1 MSKAIRILLL
11 VSMLFTMSFV
21 AVNAAGPTGTYG
33 SGITCVNLDN
43 VAGTFVI
50 TFYKADGSQVSGQ
63 INDSI
68 GAQGV
73 KLYFTPNIAALPA
86 SFLGSAVVSSDVQ
99 LACAVN
105 TQTTSG
111 ILRVGTSNGVPSTR
125 TGSPLYVPQILNNL
139 GGFSSYVAV
148 QNTTNAAA
156 SVTATYYDRDGV
168 QKAQFSQNIPA
179 NSSNVFYQDDG
190 KLPAGFL
197 GSAKFESS
205 AALAGTAA
213 IYNDGA
219 SAGTA
224 QLLSYN
230 AFTSGATKIFGPRV
244 VKNLSNQGFTSGVT
258 CQNVG
263 TSNVD
268 ITMNITMA
276 DQGAGNAVKNF
287 QMIKANVAPGVSWAP
302 YMGTAGLNATL
313 DGINAGLGGAVINA
327 TGPVA
332 CIFNEDNRTI
342 FAGWGSTYSGIPAGE
357 ESTTMF
363 FPQVVSLGAS
373 SYQGGF
379 QFLNTTNTA
388 TTCTYTFSNGDVV
401 SGQALAANESKSV
414 YAPNVLTTNPNSF
427 NGSVIVT
434 CGQPIV
440 GIYNLG
446 SRSVAGDSFATN
458 NGINR

>member
-11 VSMLFTMSFV
+11 VSMLFTMSVV

-43 VAGTFVI
+43 AAGTFVI
-50 TFYKADGSQVSGQ
+50 TFYKADGSQAGQ

-68 GAQGV
+68 AAQGV

-99 LACAVN
+99 LACSVN
-105 TQTTSG
+105 TQTTAG
-111 ILRVGTSNGVPSTR
+111 LLRVGTSNGVPSTK

-156 SVTATYYDRDGV
+156 SVTTTYYNSAGAV
-168 QKAQFSQNIPA
+168 VKTFSQNIPA
-179 NSSNVFYQDDG
+179 NSSFVFYQDNGD
-190 KLPAGFL
+190 LPAGFV

-213 IYNDGA
+213 IYN
-219 SAGTA
+219 AGTAAGNA

-230 AFTSGATKIFGPRV
+230 AFTSGATKVFGPRV
-244 VKNLSNQGFTSGVT
+244 VKNLSSVGFTSGIT

-263 TSNVD
+263 TTTVD
-268 ITMNITMA
+268 ITADITMQ
-276 DQGAGNAVKNF
+276 DQGAGNAVKTA
-287 QMIKANVAPGVSWAP
+287 QLSKTGVAPGVSWGP
-302 YMGTAGLNATL
+302 YLGSVLGNATL
-313 DGINAGLGGAVINA
+313 DGINAGVGGVVINA

-332 CIFNEDNRTI
+332 CIFNEDNRTV
-342 FAGWGSTYSGIPAGE
+342 FAGWGSTYSGVAAGE
-357 ESTTMF
+357 ESATMF
-363 FPQVVSLGAS
+363 FPQIVSLGAS

-379 QFLNTTNTA
+379 QFQNTTATA

-401 SGQALAANESKSV
+401 SGQALGANESKSV

-440 GIYNLG
+440 GIYNLAA
-446 SRSVAGDSFATN
+446 RTLTGDSFATN